1 MVRERKSKKYDIEKI
16 HELIDSASLPKKRK
30 NSSFDEKT
38 LETLRKRLSDE
49 PVKTKK
55 KMIPPD
61 FSESKSESLTPRVIV
76 HKRVDVKKK
85 EEKVIQIELGPK
97 TEEKQK
103 GPSNE
108 NIIPL
113 TEDLFANE
121 ALYEVEKIAEDD
133 SQQEQPIKASEKFV
147 IQKEFTPDVSV
158 QEQPGNHLPEW
169 EPVAP
174 DTAEKETADQKDEKR
189 AEMLLPEFERIE
201 EKQTPVPPRVSE
213 DEHKIPSFEPVEI
226 EVAREEKPKVDRS
239 EERKKK
245 KEEKRQKKGEAKQA
259 RQEAKE
265 QERAAVRLAKEHDE
279 KIQAEYGE
287 LQKKQEEEQ
296 RLKDEEK
303 KKAAADARE
312 KDQEEQRLLKEQ
324 KEKQRLER
332 VALKKKEIEEK
343 RQKKGEAKQARQEAK
358 EQERAAV
365 RLAKEHDE
373 KIQAEYGELQK
384 KQEEEQRL
392 KDEEKKKAAADAREK
407 DQEEQRLLKER
418 EQKLRIERLNLKKKE
433 KEEQKQRKLEKKKVA
448 VAASVVQK
456 KSVPQKTSNG
466 EGIRMELGEIQ
477 DMPLPPQKEE
487 RPLGSEGESPEE
499 IIHTK
504 VSVISEKPKEQE
516 REKQRLLKEQKEKQ
530 RLERVALKKK
540 EKEEKRHK
548 KGEEKQARKQA
559 KEQEREEQRLLIEQK
574 EKVQLE
580 RVELKKKEKED
591 HKRKQLEEKQH
602 GEQFEPEEKNTEELK
617 PRKLQKKQEQ
627 LEAKEKQRQE
637 KKEAKAKEQN
647 KQFMIAFKEHELRMK
662 SKEEQKQKRLEMKM
676 EKERLSELVV
686 GKATVPKV
694 DNGQK
699 KAEEQQLKKEA
710 EKFTAKDAKEQ
721 RKLKAVEHKMQ
732 KEQKKKEKEIQ
743 KLKATE
749 GKKAQ
754 KKRDLHFEEEIIKEK
769 LAGTEERIDV
779 YDGFDSI
786 DKETESLLY
795 KNGYTSLEK
804 LREATVKDLIKIGIK
819 KKTAQNIIAES
830 GEFVEWEVHDAD
842 EHPNVKI

>member
-245 KEEKRQKKGEAKQA
+245 K
-259 RQEAKE
+259 
-265 QERAAVRLAKEHDE
+265 
-279 KIQAEYGE
+279 
-287 LQKKQEEEQ
+287 
-296 RLKDEEK
+296 
-303 KKAAADARE
+303 
-312 KDQEEQRLLKEQ
+312 
-324 KEKQRLER
+324 
-332 VALKKKEIEEK
+332 EEK